1 MVVPQPDAT
10 RHFRSNAKAICT
22 YSATLVNDTLQP
34 FTDKE
39 AYGELAF
46 GFLPFPL
53 TSWNYS

>member
-22 YSATLVNDTLQP
+22 YSATLVNDTLQ
-34 FTDKE
+34 FFSDKA

-46 GFLPFPL
+46 GFLPSLL
-53 TSWNYS
+53 TGWNYS